1 MVSSIEVD
9 SSTYYKYMSAQAKP
23 ANTIDMSNIKP
34 KTILTKIKGGNKYRS
49 KHNIIRHKSL
59 QASTYQKD
67 SEVPE
72 ENSGYTVAETIN
84 HPTIS
89 IKFDFVM

>member
-1 MVSSIEVD
+1 
-9 SSTYYKYMSAQAKP
+9 MSAQAKP

-34 KTILTKIKGGNKYRS
+34 KAILTKIKGGNKYRS

-72 ENSGYTVAETIN
+72 EI
-84 HPTIS
+84 PDILLPKPS
-89 IKFDFVM
+89 IIQPFR